1 MQCDCDDDF
10 IRRIVGTHEEH
21 IRTRNRQVSTFA
33 GAREN
38 GRVVATVAHAR
49 SVQRALDILT
59 TVQPRPFLLL
69 IWRSQSV
76 CGHVHTY
83 THC

>member
-1 MQCDCDDDF
+1 MKCDCDDDF
-10 IRRIVGTHEEH
+10 IRRIVGTQEEH
-21 IRTRNRQVSTFA
+21 IRTKNRQVSTFA
-33 GAREN
+33 RAREN

-59 TVQPRPFLLL
+59 IVQTTSLL
-69 IWRSQSV
+69 IADLAEPISV
-76 CGHVHTY
+76 WPCPH